1 MAQLASSPSLPSP
14 SLPYPLG
21 TLAQTGAHGGSHLH
35 YLRFSICKT
44 GHSPCLQR
52 KAAAAEAVDAAAT
65 NCMAQVGVPVHDQV
79 MVIESTAGAA
89 QATAFSRPQ
98 IFQRRG
104 VSVTIGA
111 AGATLTP
118 AVAAIIRSTEA
129 PMTAPAVRINN

>member
-1 MAQLASSPSLPSP
+1 VSKQ
-14 SLPYPLG
+14 
-21 TLAQTGAHGGSHLH
+21 
-35 YLRFSICKT
+35 
-44 GHSPCLQR
+44 
-52 KAAAAEAVDAAAT
+52 KAAAAKATDAAAT